1 MLTLGAS
8 GASSA
13 AGPPAPL
20 TASVVARAQTAP
32 ADLVRRT
39 GNASVS
45 RVRGMSSVYRVSV
58 AGAFPPR
65 ALRYS
70 VLADGAGVGYG
81 APATDARSVVAVTT
95 DPAVLTGRITVRY
108 GTGHERAVVPAAASA
123 APSSAA
129 APSAAAGPHA
139 VTRAVYDLGDQA
151 YQPPGLTGKVE
162 LAGDV
167 HYPTDLGNGPYP
179 IVLFLHGNHLSCYRG
194 SSGVAYR
201 WPCAAGWQPIPNYAG
216 YDYIAQ
222 RLASYG
228 FVVVSVSG
236 NGVNVLG
243 NQVDD
248 TGMRQRGELLE
259 KHLDLWHHWVTTGGG
274 PFGSRFVG
282 AVDFS
287 RIGVMGHSRGGEGA
301 VWQVIVDRQRA
312 HPYGIDAVL
321 PLAPVDFTRATVN
334 RVPLEVM
341 LPYCDGDVS
350 DLQGM
355 HFFDDA
361 RYKVIGDPSPKGTV
375 TVMGANHNFFNT
387 VWSPGGG
394 YPGGF
399 DDGSPECPGLLTQ
412 DQQRTA
418 ASALIV
424 DYFRRYLAGTMSL
437 DPVWTG
443 AVRPS
448 GIAPVDAR
456 ITYLPP
462 DLADQRLEVD
472 RFGRPDGLTVDRLG
486 GAVSRSGLTVQRWC
500 AESERDPCVRG
511 SWEFTDVHVPGPHQG
526 QLGWAGPARISFAIP
541 AANGDVHGFSALQF
555 RVAVNPAFRGNAGV
569 AQQGMT
575 VEIADRSGRVEDVAA
590 SQIDDRALQFQPGPR
605 FLSHF
610 ILTQLRFPLAMFHG
624 VDLRDVAS
632 VRLVFDRT
640 PKGVVD
646 VADLAFTR
654 GAR

>member
-1 MLTLGAS
+1 M
-8 GASSA
+8 
-13 AGPPAPL
+13 
-20 TASVVARAQTAP
+20 
-32 ADLVRRT
+32 
-39 GNASVS
+39 
-45 RVRGMSSVYRVSV
+45 
-58 AGAFPPR
+58 
-65 ALRYS
+65 
-70 VLADGAGVGYG
+70 
-81 APATDARSVVAVTT
+81 
-95 DPAVLTGRITVRY
+95 
-108 GTGHERAVVPAAASA
+108 
-123 APSSAA
+123 
-129 APSAAAGPHA
+129 
-139 VTRAVYDLGDQA
+139 
-151 YQPPGLTGKVE
+151 
-162 LAGDV
+162 
-167 HYPTDLGNGPYP
+167 
-179 IVLFLHGNHLSCYRG
+179 
-194 SSGVAYR
+194 
-201 WPCAAGWQPIPNYAG
+201 
-216 YDYIAQ
+216 
-222 RLASYG
+222 
-228 FVVVSVSG
+228 SVSG

-248 TGMRQRGELLE
+248 TGMRQRGELLD
-259 KHLDLWHHWVTTGGG
+259 KHLDLWHQWATTGGG
-274 PFGSRFVG
+274 PFRSRFVG

-301 VWQVIVDRQRA
+301 IWQVIVDRQRA

-399 DDGSPECPGLLTQ
+399 DDGSAECAGRLSQ

-424 DYFRRYLAGTMSL
+424 DYFRRYVAGTMSL
-437 DPVWTG
+437 DPAWTG

-462 DLADQRLEVD
+462 DLPDRRLEVD

-500 AESERDPCVRG
+500 AESEADPCVRG
-511 SWEFTDVHVPGPHQG
+511 SWEFTDVHFPGPHQG

-541 AANGDVHGFSALQF
+541 AVSGDVHGFSALQF
-555 RVAVNPAFRGNAGV
+555 RVAVNPAYRGNSGV

-575 VEIADRSGRVEDVAA
+575 VEIADRSGHVADVTA
-590 SQIDDRALQFQPGPR
+590 SQIDDRALQFQPGR

-624 VDLRDVAS
+624 VDLSDIAS